1 MIVMKFGG
9 SSVANA
15 DRIRHIA
22 EIIKEYREQRPV
34 VVLSAMGDTTD
45 DLIEAADLALTG
57 KVLLDK
63 TEKLHLDTAKALGI
77 PDDEVKKRLGELRTL
92 LTGVSMLKELTPRSR
107 DYLVSFGERLSVRM
121 MAAYLNS
128 INVRAEYHDSW
139 DVGFVSDSNYTNAE
153 LLPETWETIR
163 TKLGPYAAGK
173 KNDGKPIP
181 VVTGFLALDK
191 NGFITTLGRGGSDLT
206 ATVLGASLRAEEV
219 QTWKD
224 VDGILTADPR
234 IVPDARPVPVAT
246 YEEAAEL
253 AYFGAQV
260 LHPRSMLPCRQTGTP
275 VRVKNSYNISAPG
288 SIIVT
293 KHTEKPSAVRA
304 ITTKQGV
311 TLVDIVSTRMLGQHG
326 FLAKVFQVFSDH
338 RVSIDVIATSEVSVS
353 LTVDH
358 EKAELSALRRDLAK
372 FADIAIRK
380 DRAIVTVICDVRRSS
395 QILAQT
401 FNVLAKEK
409 INIQIISQGASKVN
423 ISMICNSSESA
434 RVVQLLHREYFGSAD
449 MDARGG
455 TA

>member
-153 LLPETWETIR
+153 LLPET
-163 TKLGPYAAGK
+163 
-173 KNDGKPIP
+173 
-181 VVTGFLALDK
+181 
-191 NGFITTLGRGGSDLT
+191 
-206 ATVLGASLRAEEV
+206 
-219 QTWKD
+219 
-224 VDGILTADPR
+224 
-234 IVPDARPVPVAT
+234 
-246 YEEAAEL
+246 
-253 AYFGAQV
+253 
-260 LHPRSMLPCRQTGTP
+260 
-275 VRVKNSYNISAPG
+275 
-288 SIIVT
+288 
-293 KHTEKPSAVRA
+293 
-304 ITTKQGV
+304 
-311 TLVDIVSTRMLGQHG
+311 
-326 FLAKVFQVFSDH
+326 
-338 RVSIDVIATSEVSVS
+338 
-353 LTVDH
+353 
-358 EKAELSALRRDLAK
+358 
-372 FADIAIRK
+372 
-380 DRAIVTVICDVRRSS
+380 
-395 QILAQT
+395 
-401 FNVLAKEK
+401 
-409 INIQIISQGASKVN
+409 
-423 ISMICNSSESA
+423 
-434 RVVQLLHREYFGSAD
+434 
-449 MDARGG
+449 
-455 TA
+455 